1 MAKTTVSVPDALL
14 AEIDRRASASGIT
27 RSGFVQEAAARYIT
41 ELDAEEARAAR
52 EKRIGKAIQGM
63 REIAKH
69 MPPGTDGTAII
80 RHFRDLPEPWL
91 TPRTDDAADGDAE

>member
-1 MAKTTVSVPDALL
+1 MAKTTISVPDALL
-14 AEIDRRASASGIT
+14 ADIDRRATEAGMT

-41 ELDAEEARAAR
+41 QLDGESARLARA
-52 EKRIGKAIQGM
+52 ERIGKAMEGM

-69 MPPGTDGTAII
+69 MPRGTDGTAII

-91 TPRTDDAADGDAE
+91 PPREDE